1 MWRRE
6 FHLSKE
12 MYKYE
17 ATIRRWVDGDTVD
30 VDIDLGFG
38 IIFHNQRIRLYG
50 IDAYESRTRDLEEK
64 RKGLAAKEFVN
75 EVAPVGSKVTLVT
88 YKESK
93 GKYGRILGE
102 IFIDGDTN
110 LNKVLTEKGHAVRY
124 EI

>member
-1 MWRRE
+1 MSPRE

-17 ATIRRWVDGDTVD
+17 ATVRRWVDGDTVD

-50 IDAYESRTRDLEEK
+50 IDAYESRTRDLDEK
-64 RKGLAAKEFVN
+64 EKGLAATAFVN
-75 EVAPVGSKVTLVT
+75 EMAPVGSKVTLIT
-88 YKESK
+88 YKE

-110 LNKVLTEKGHAVRY
+110 LNMLLTEKGHAERY

>member
-17 ATIRRWVDGDTVD
+17 ATVRRWVDGDTVD

-38 IIFHNQRIRLYG
+38 LIFHNKRIRLYG
-50 IDAYESRTRDLEEK
+50 IDAYEQRTRDLDEK
-64 RKGLAAKEFVN
+64 EKGLAATAFVN
-75 EVAPVGSKVTLVT
+75 EMAPVGSKVTIVT
-88 YKESK
+88 YKE
-93 GKYGRILGE
+93 GKYGRILAE
-102 IFIDGDTN
+102 IFLDDYTN
-110 LNKVLTEKGHAVRY
+110 LNMLLTEKGHAERY

>member
-1 MWRRE
+1 MSPRE

-17 ATIRRWVDGDTVD
+17 ATVRRWVDGDTVD

-64 RKGLAAKEFVN
+64 EKGLAATAFVN
-75 EVAPVGSKVTLVT
+75 EMAPVGSKVTLIT
-88 YKESK
+88 YKE

-110 LNKVLTEKGHAVRY
+110 LNMLLTEKGHAERY

>member
-17 ATIRRWVDGDTVD
+17 ATVRRWVDGDTVD

-38 IIFHNQRIRLYG
+38 LIFHNQRLRLYG
-50 IDAYESRTRDLEEK
+50 IDAYESRTRDLDEK
-64 RKGLAAKEFVN
+64 EKGLAAKAFVN
-75 EVAPVGSKVTLVT
+75 EMAPVGSKITIVT
-88 YKESK
+88 YKE
-93 GKYGRILGE
+93 GKYGRILAE
-102 IFIDGDTN
+102 VFLDDYTN
-110 LNKVLTEKGHAVRY
+110 LNMLLTEKGHAERY

>member
-1 MWRRE
+1 MSLRE

-64 RKGLAAKEFVN
+64 SKGLAAKAFVN
-75 EVAPVGSKVTLVT
+75 EMAPVDSKVTLIT
-88 YKESK
+88 YKE

-102 IFIDGDTN
+102 IFLEGNIN
-110 LNKVLTEKGHAVRY
+110 LNTLLTEKGHAERY

>member
-1 MWRRE
+1 MSPRE

-64 RKGLAAKEFVN
+64 SKGLL
-75 EVAPVGSKVTLVT
+75 GTSKASAQRKPRVQKKLQ
-88 YKESK
+88 
-93 GKYGRILGE
+93 
-102 IFIDGDTN
+102 
-110 LNKVLTEKGHAVRY
+110 
-124 EI
+124 